1 MNSDYDSV
9 QQYNEEYLR
18 IKKNLTNSS
27 NQNNQDLKDYLQN
40 QSLSK
45 NQYETQNFSTLNP
58 TQS

>member
-45 NQYETQNFSTLNP
+45 NQYET
-58 TQS
+58 